1 MNYLPLKN
9 NTMSHLKIGLFG
21 FGCVGSGLY
30 QVLNQNKQLDARIEK
45 IVAKDPKKTRQET
58 NIPIVFD
65 AKEILDD
72 AEINVVVEL
81 INDSHE
87 AYQIVKEALEKGK
100 HVVTAN
106 KKLVAERL
114 DELIELAKINN
125 VSLLYEGAV
134 AGSIPI
140 IRNLEEYYNNDTLTQ
155 LEGIVNGTTNYILT
169 KANQGISYSE
179 ALKEAQEKGFA
190 EADPTLDVDGFD
202 PKYKLAILL
211 KHAFGISVLSENI
224 LNIGIKNIKPRDIQ
238 YANEKGLRIKLFAS
252 ARKNENQISAFV
264 APHFIE
270 STHSAFY
277 VDEEFNAVVVQA
289 AYADKQLFY
298 GKGAGSFPT
307 ASAVLSDISALQF
320 NYKYEYRKAVNNDL
334 QLETDFNLYVF
345 ISAESRDKLQEITF
359 NEIDDLFVTKEYSY
373 QIGSV
378 RFSEI
383 QKINWN
389 DRKDLSLLVF
399 SKNSQSNIKNT
410 SEDKVYNFQY
420 N

>member
-30 QVLNQNKQLDARIEK
+30 QVLNQNNQLNAKIVK
-45 IVAKDPKKTRQET
+45 IVAKDPTKSRENTT
-58 NIPIVFD
+58 VPILYD
-65 AKEILDD
+65 TSEILNDS
-72 AEINVVVEL
+72 EINVVVEL
-81 INDSHE
+81 INDSNE

-114 DELIELAKINN
+114 NELIELAKINN

-169 KANQGISYSE
+169 KANQGFSYSD

-202 PKYKLAILL
+202 PKYKLVILL
-211 KHAFGISVLSENI
+211 KHAFGVWVPPDRLV
-224 LNIGIKNIKPRDIQ
+224 NIGIRNLKPYDIQ
-238 YANEKGLRIKLFAS
+238 YANEKGFRIKLFAS
-252 ARKNENQISAFV
+252 ATKDENGITAFV

-270 STHSAFY
+270 SSHSAY
-277 VDEEFNAVVVQA
+277 HVDDEFNAVVVQA

-320 NYKYEYRKAVNNDL
+320 NYKYEYRKSTNELHNLSNNF
-334 QLETDFNLYVF
+334 ELYVY
-345 ISAESRDKLQEITF
+345 ISSSTTEALVDIKFE
-359 NEIDDLFVTKEYSY
+359 EIDDLYISKGYSY
-373 QIGSV
+373 KTGKI
-378 RFSEI
+378 RFGEI
-383 QKINWN
+383 QKIQWN
-389 DRKDLSLLVF
+389 DQQDLSLLIF
-399 SKNSQSNIKNT
+399 SGSTKRNIK
-410 SEDKVYNFQY
+410 SEKTN

>member
-1 MNYLPLKN
+1 
-9 NTMSHLKIGLFG
+9 MSHLKIGLFG

-30 QVLNQNKQLDARIEK
+30 QLLNQTNRLTAKIEK
-45 IVAKDPKKTRQET
+45 IVAKDPTKLREHTT
-58 NIPIVFD
+58 VPILFD
-65 AKEILDD
+65 ANEILNDS
-72 AEINVVVEL
+72 EINVVVEL
-81 INDSHE
+81 INDSNE
-87 AYQIVKEALEKGK
+87 AYEIVKASLIKGK

-106 KKLVAERL
+106 KKLIAERL
-114 DELIELAKINN
+114 DELIQLAKNYN

-140 IRNLEEYYNNDTLTQ
+140 IRNLEEYYNNDTLTRI
-155 LEGIVNGTTNYILT
+155 EGIVNGTTNYILT
-169 KANQGISYSE
+169 KANEGISYKE
-179 ALKEAQEKGFA
+179 ALSEAQEKGFA

-202 PKYKLAILL
+202 PKYKLTILL
-211 KHAFGISVLSENI
+211 KHAFGVSVSPDSLV
-224 LNIGIKNIKPRDIQ
+224 NIGIRNIKPQDIQ

-252 ARKNENQISAFV
+252 ATKDEQGISAFV

-270 STHSAFY
+270 TNHSAYY
-277 VDEEFNAVVVQA
+277 VDDEFNAVVVQA

-298 GKGAGSFPT
+298 GKGAGSLPT

-320 NYKYEYRKAVNNDL
+320 DYKYEYRKAINSDL
-334 QLETDFNLYVF
+334 ELDYNFNLQVY
-345 ISAESRDKLQEITF
+345 ISADSQEKLKEITF
-359 NEIDDLFVTKEYSY
+359 TEIDDLFVNKEYCY
-373 QIGSV
+373 QIGSI

-389 DRKDLSLLVF
+389 ERKDLSLLVF
-399 SKNSQSNIKNT
+399 SKNSESNIKNT

>member
-1 MNYLPLKN
+1 
-9 NTMSHLKIGLFG
+9 
-21 FGCVGSGLY
+21 
-30 QVLNQNKQLDARIEK
+30 
-45 IVAKDPKKTRQET
+45 
-58 NIPIVFD
+58 
-65 AKEILDD
+65 
-72 AEINVVVEL
+72 
-81 INDSHE
+81 
-87 AYQIVKEALEKGK
+87 
-100 HVVTAN
+100 
-106 KKLVAERL
+106 
-114 DELIELAKINN
+114 
-125 VSLLYEGAV
+125 
-134 AGSIPI
+134 
-140 IRNLEEYYNNDTLTQ
+140 LTQ
-155 LEGIVNGTTNYILT
+155 IEGIVNGTTNYILT
-169 KANQGISYSE
+169 KANQGISYSA

-252 ARKNENQISAFV
+252 ARKNEKQISAFV

-345 ISAESRDKLQEITF
+345 ISAESRDKLQEIIF

-410 SEDKVYNFQY
+410 SEEKVYNFQY

>member
-45 IVAKDPKKTRQET
+45 IVAKDPTKIRQKT

-87 AYQIVKEALEKGK
+87 AYHIVKEALEKGK

-277 VDEEFNAVVVQA
+277 VDDEFNAVVVHA

-320 NYKYEYRKAVNNDL
+320 NYRYEYRKSTHELLNL
-334 QLETDFNLYVF
+334 TTDFELYVY
-345 ISAESRDKLQEITF
+345 ISATTKEALDLIEF
-359 NEIDDLFVTKEYSY
+359 EEIDDLYVSKGFSY
-373 QIGSV
+373 KIGKI
-378 RFSEI
+378 RFNEI

-389 DRKDLSLLVF
+389 DQEDLSLLIF
-399 SKNSQSNIKNT
+399 SESSNLILKESDKANS
-410 SEDKVYNFQY
+410 YNFHY